1 MSKQE
6 FNNPHKSGVIN
17 YAKESTTIS
26 ESSLLVPL
34 AKSKKLSAI
43 RKQLQVPQTIEKNPV
58 LCDEIPSSGQS
69 KEVSAL
75 LKAAQEQINAKIDEI
90 MSSYPPGKKS
100 KMFTLRYG
108 SLESIKQMNM
118 KGLFTHLGLL
128 KPKKFALIEN
138 LDYFGTDTQSK
149 KDGPSQ

>member
-1 MSKQE
+1 LSKQE
-6 FNNPHKSGVIN
+6 LNNSHKSGSISHDEKSLV
-17 YAKESTTIS
+17 IS
-26 ESSLLVPL
+26 ESSLLVSL

>member
-34 AKSKKLSAI
+34 GKSKKLAAI
-43 RKQLQVPQTIEKNPV
+43 RKQLQAPQTIEKNPV